1 MILKLSE
8 VSKDFGG
15 ITAAKDVSFAIPQ
28 GSIMGLIGPN
38 GAGKTTIFN
47 LITGTF
53 PPVKGTISLNG
64 ISLAGKKPFERA
76 KARITR
82 TFQNLQLFSGMTVL
96 ENVMTGAYL
105 QGRKGFITSLFTR
118 PAHSREEKES
128 VRIPWHFW
136 MKSA

>member
-47 LITGTF
+47 LIT
-53 PPVKGTISLNG
+53 
-64 ISLAGKKPFERA
+64 
-76 KARITR
+76 
-82 TFQNLQLFSGMTVL
+82 QLSH
-96 ENVMTGAYL
+96 
-105 QGRKGFITSLFTR
+105 Q
-118 PAHSREEKES
+118 
-128 VRIPWHFW
+128 
-136 MKSA
+136 